1 LTLDSSLTI
10 DYSVSVFGNRG
21 NKLTFTKKPLEWSA
35 SSNNGADVTLK
46 EFRIY
51 LQEQIDAVGGVR
63 ELARQKGL
71 SPSSISKV
79 LHGEIPSDD
88 FLSKFGFK
96 RRITIVRK

>member
-1 LTLDSSLTI
+1 
-10 DYSVSVFGNRG
+10 
-21 NKLTFTKKPLEWSA
+21 
-35 SSNNGADVTLK
+35 
-46 EFRIY
+46 
-51 LQEQIDAVGGVR
+51 VR